1 MVGTL
6 QGSHEGLVLCSK
18 DMPQRRLQALADML
32 LHNLTHAIRILLLGS
47 NGAFQGHRTV
57 QHVFPDSVRLHMR
70 CTRYNF
76 SRVDKSHPYSHP
88 RDRDHSGSQYMV
100 LNCIARTRL
109 NNQQDSHRSGVN
121 KDYQR

>member
-6 QGSHEGLVLCSK
+6 QGSHEGLVLCNK
-18 DMPQRRLQALADML
+18 DMPQRRLEALADML

-100 LNCIARTRL
+100 LHCIARTRL
-109 NNQQDSHRSGVN
+109 HNQQDSHRSGVN